1 MCIIAIKY
9 TYIERVR
16 YTFKKIV
23 TNIAIIR
30 AALWPFFSF
39 FLSYFLAFES
49 QISNISI
56 TCESRDFFSQN
67 FSLNMNFI
75 WE

>member
-23 TNIAIIR
+23 TNIVIILGGTMAIF
-30 AALWPFFSF
+30 LFLPFVFPCIWKSN
-39 FLSYFLAFES
+39 FEHFDYLR
-49 QISNISI
+49 I
-56 TCESRDFFSQN
+56 
-67 FSLNMNFI
+67 
-75 WE
+75 

>member
-30 AALWPFFSF
+30 VALWPFFL
-39 FLSYFLAFES
+39 FLPFVFPCIWKSNFEHFDYLR
-49 QISNISI
+49 I
-56 TCESRDFFSQN
+56 
-67 FSLNMNFI
+67 
-75 WE
+75 

>member
-23 TNIAIIR
+23 TNIVIIR
-30 AALWPFFSF
+30 VALWPFFSF